1 MYPVL
6 IVDDEPAIAD
16 LIEMTL
22 ETLGYRCVKAADGEA
37 AADLLEL
44 EVIDKVIPEPAG
56 GAHTD
61 PETLYKTL
69 DTVLARELNSLSKL
83 SGAALAA
90 GRYKKFRAMG
100 AKALRK
106 ERT

>member
-37 AADLLEL
+37 AADLLEGRRVDLTPL
-44 EVIDKVIPEPAG
+44 EVMVPGVG
-56 GAHTD
+56 GF
-61 PETLYKTL
+61 PLL
-69 DTVLARELNSLSKL
+69 D
-83 SGAALAA
+83 
-90 GRYKKFRAMG
+90 
-100 AKALRK
+100 
-106 ERT
+106 

>member
-37 AADLLEL
+37 AADL
-44 EVIDKVIPEPAG
+44 
-56 GAHTD
+56 
-61 PETLYKTL
+61 
-69 DTVLARELNSLSKL
+69 
-83 SGAALAA
+83 AAV
-90 GRYKKFRAMG
+90 
-100 AKALRK
+100 
-106 ERT
+106 